1 MSCLWTSSHQK
12 FIILSMRTTI
22 TIEDDIAIR
31 LTELQKSKGISF
43 KKAVN
48 TLLRQ
53 GLAAEEKPPKV
64 KPFKVKA
71 RSLGKPLIDV
81 NFDKISEVMDKLDEL
96 EGVYDPYRR

>member
-1 MSCLWTSSHQK
+1 
-12 FIILSMRTTI
+12 MRTTI

-43 KKAVN
+43 KEAVN
-48 TLLRQ
+48 LLLKK
-53 GLAAEEKPPKV
+53 GLAAEEMPPKI

-81 NFDKISEVMDKLDEL
+81 NFDKTSEVLDKLDEL
-96 EGVYDPYRR
+96 EGVYDSYRR